1 VTRQLPL
8 ALTQREVRGRAAL
21 FVSPANALAVA
32 AVDGWRDWPEGKA
45 VLCGP
50 PGSGK
55 SHLGHVWAEEA
66 GAATVAARD
75 LAGADLRALAGSGAV
90 LVEDADRIGGDAAAE
105 TALFHLHN
113 MLGAARAPLLVTA
126 ALPPRDWRLRLP
138 DLETRM
144 QAAPLIRLDPPDDAL
159 LSATLVKLLADRQLH
174 AAPGVIDWLMQRMP
188 RSLQA
193 ARTIVAALDARS
205 LADRRPVTV
214 ALARAVLDTLAEDA
228 AGRA

>member
-1 VTRQLPL
+1 
-8 ALTQREVRGRAAL
+8 
-21 FVSPANALAVA
+21 
-32 AVDGWRDWPEGKA
+32 
-45 VLCGP
+45 
-50 PGSGK
+50 
-55 SHLGHVWAEEA
+55 
-66 GAATVAARD
+66 
-75 LAGADLRALAGSGAV
+75 
-90 LVEDADRIGGDAAAE
+90 
-105 TALFHLHN
+105 
-113 MLGAARAPLLVTA
+113 
-126 ALPPRDWRLRLP
+126 
-138 DLETRM
+138 M